1 MIDKFGRKI
10 NYLRLSVTDR
20 CDLRCTYCMPKKN
33 NLLYK
38 KNDILS
44 LSDLKKITKIFINLG
59 IEKIRITGG
68 EPLIRKDIMSFL
80 EYICSQKEKKFSEIL
95 ITTNGTQLKKYAKKI
110 ASFGIKRINI
120 SLDTLNPEKFKLITN
135 GGNLSNVMDGIKEAK
150 KNNLEIKINSVL
162 LKKFNENEIL
172 DMVRWCSHNKFKQSF
187 IEVMPIGKL
196 SISRESQFLP
206 VTRAMEIIKKE
217 YGLKPSF
224 FKTNGPSRY
233 YTTEKFDSTL
243 GFISPISN
251 NFCASCNRIR
261 VTSNGLLFSCLGDN
275 GSINLKN
282 HLDKG
287 DVELNN
293 IVKEVIFNKP
303 EKHSFSIKEKGYIN
317 NRFMN
322 STGG

>member
-38 KNDILS
+38 KDDILS
-44 LSDLKKITKIFINLG
+44 LSDLKKISGVFINLG

-80 EYICSQKEKKFSEIL
+80 EYICSQKRKKFSEVL

-172 DMVRWCSHNKFKQSF
+172 DMVRWCSFNKFKQSF

-206 VTRAMEIIKKE
+206 VTSAMQIIKKE
-217 YGLKPSF
+217 YGLKPSL

-233 YTTEKFDSTL
+233 YTTEKFNNTI

-275 GSINLKN
+275 GSINLKD
-282 HLDKG
+282 HLDKK
-287 DVELNN
+287 DVELND
-293 IVKEVIFNKP
+293 IVKKVIFNKP
-303 EKHSFSIKEKGYIN
+303 EKHSFSIKEVGYIN